1 VFRVPIAGLLL
12 GRRDRRWSLRSL
24 HPEVSD
30 AGQGRPSISRFNARG
45 IASASEKLYDRERI
59 GAAAYRPNPEAKSA
73 SLSRAADLHLDREP
87 VDHES
92 HDENHILILLSA
104 S

>member
-1 VFRVPIAGLLL
+1 MICASGSIC
-12 GRRDRRWSLRSL
+12 RRCRTS
-24 HPEVSD
+24 V
-30 AGQGRPSISRFNARG
+30 GRPYSVRG
-45 IASASEKLYDRERI
+45 IASAGEKLYDHERI
-59 GAAAYRPNPEAKSA
+59 GAAAFRPNPEAKSA

-92 HDENHILILLSA
+92 HDENHILILSA